1 MQSLRSLKV
10 LSGQHSFEDELVDK
24 VQAKLLRIF
33 RPRARL
39 PAGHPVGLEQRV
51 AGLQQ
56 KLQAGKVH
64 CITAGNAVILA
75 VAGRPSTPRTCI
87 VYSEF

>member
-1 MQSLRSLKV
+1 M
-10 LSGQHSFEDELVDK
+10 DE

-39 PAGHPVGLEQRV
+39 PAKHPVGLEQRV

-75 VAGRPSTPRTCI
+75 VDGRPSTPQICI
-87 VYSEF
+87 VYNL